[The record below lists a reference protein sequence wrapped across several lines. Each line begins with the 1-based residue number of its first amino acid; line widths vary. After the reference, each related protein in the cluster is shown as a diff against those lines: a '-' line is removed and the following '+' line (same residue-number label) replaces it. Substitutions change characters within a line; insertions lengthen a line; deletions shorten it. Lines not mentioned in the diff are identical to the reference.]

1 MKKQK
6 AAEAGRILDTYITG
20 YHEYLLGET
29 PVLTY
34 ASQNLCD
41 MIQYSEEELV
51 STAADLYLPLV
62 HPADCGKYQR
72 FLADMR
78 KNEGTQ
84 TLEYR
89 IVKRDGEILYVADT
103 MTSAKL
109 PGEKMMGFSTLADI
123 TKLKE
128 ETDSI
133 QFINDTVPCGLLR
146 YTCEKT
152 PRITYA
158 NEQMIEMMRINCST
172 DDELNQLE
180 LYESNIYL
188 MIAPESRSRFAQ
200 VLQSVYINGTPHA
213 GELSVV
219 KGDSSKGRLF
229 GWVTKC
235 KTIDGKDEFQSIC
248 MDITKRYEKDKNEQE
263 RRYLRALSSIYDLVF
278 EFDRVN
284 QTVRYLQGNLTF
296 LDGYLQGIP
305 MQLEQATEKWLNRV
319 VQSQDRSK
327 LRRFLFAHILKDEPS
342 KEGPPQIYFRI
353 RKADA
358 SEAEYQA
365 ILLEAGTAL
374 SYFCCREVTPGAE
387 ESELRRRNDSLT
399 GRNADMQELIRHF
412 TDGVV
417 AFEIEDDKV
426 RPLYVSDNAYA
437 FFGFSDTEW
446 AEMTRAGRTI
456 REFVSGTGL
465 DYERFEELFSE
476 GEATFTYK
484 DVSTGKQQKIKAV
497 CSSLKSEPGE
507 KKYVMLYRADNITE
521 KASAARAATAQE
533 SAVVE
538 IHTFGYFDIFVSGR
552 PIMFKSEKAK
562 ELLAILVDRRG
573 GYVTADE
580 AISLLWED
588 EPASP
593 VVLSRYRKIA
603 LRLKNTLE
611 EYGVS
616 QIVESVNGKRR
627 LATEYVDC
635 DLYRYLSAP
644 QENVSLFHGSY
655 LTNYSWG
662 EITLG
667 ELTDTL

>member
-6 AAEAGRILDTYITG
+6 ATEAGRILDTYITG

-305 MQLEQATEKWLNRV
+305 MQLEQATEKWLTRV
-319 VQSQDRSK
+319 VQSQDQSK

-342 KEGPPQIYFRI
+342 KEGPPQTYFRI

-627 LATEYVDC
+627 LSTEYVDC

>member
-6 AAEAGRILDTYITG
+6 TAEAERILDTYITG

-29 PVLTY
+29 PVLSY
-34 ASQNLCD
+34 VSQNLCD

-51 STAADLYLPLV
+51 STAADLYMPLV

-72 FLADMR
+72 FLAVMR
-78 KNEGTQ
+78 KNAGTQ

-109 PGEKMMGFSTLADI
+109 PDGKMAGFSTLADI

-128 ETDSI
+128 ETESM

-158 NEQMIEMMRINCST
+158 NDQMIEMMRINCST
-172 DDELNQLE
+172 EDDLNQLE

-213 GELSVV
+213 GELSVA
-219 KGDSSKGRLF
+219 KGDGSKGRLF

-235 KTIDGKDEFQSIC
+235 KTLDGKDEFQSIC

-263 RRYLRALSSIYDLVF
+263 KRYLGALASIYDLIF
-278 EFDRVN
+278 EFDKVN
-284 QTVRYLQGNLTF
+284 QTVRYLQGNLTY

-319 VQSQDRSK
+319 VQSQDRGK
-327 LRRFLFAHILKDEPS
+327 LRRFLFAHVLKDEPA
-342 KEGPPQIYFRI
+342 KDGPPQIYFRI
-353 RKADA
+353 RKADDTK
-358 SEAEYQA
+358 AEYQA
-365 ILLEAGTAL
+365 ILLEAGATL

-437 FFGFSDTEW
+437 FFGFSNKEW
-446 AEMTRAGRTI
+446 AEMARASRTI

-465 DYERFEELFSE
+465 DYERFEELFRE
-476 GEATFTYK
+476 GEATFTYQ
-484 DVSTGKQQKIKAV
+484 DVSTGKQQNIKAV
-497 CSSLKSEPGE
+497 CSSLESGPGE
-507 KKYVMLYRADNITE
+507 KKYVMLYRADGITE
-521 KASAARAATAQE
+521 KAPVREA

-538 IHTFGYFDIFVSGR
+538 IHTFGYFDVFVSGR

-562 ELLAILVDRRG
+562 ELFAILVDRRG

-593 VVLSRYRKIA
+593 VVLARYRKVA

-627 LATEYVDC
+627 VAAEYVDC
-635 DLYRYLSAP
+635 DLYRYLSSP
-644 QENVSLFHGSY
+644 QENASLFHGSY

-662 EITLG
+662 EVTLG